1 MTPVALVTGAARG
14 IGRACAQRLG
24 RDGYLVVAAD
34 IDGGTLDACV
44 RELQTEGVSI
54 EGRRLDVADTVAG
67 RRLVEQVVATHG
79 RIDALINNAGF
90 TERVFVQDLTT
101 QAWERMLAVHVR
113 GPVFLTQAVARDM
126 VRRGEPGAVVNLSS
140 IRAESAEPGQMHY
153 CAAKG
158 ALRTLTRAI
167 AQELAPHRIRVNCV
181 GAGLTATDM
190 TADVRADAETM
201 AQRRAQVPLSR
212 YARPEEIA
220 ACAAF
225 LLSDDAAHIT
235 GTTLYVDGGYLAV

>member
-14 IGRACAQRLG
+14 IGLACAQRLG
-24 RDGYLVVAAD
+24 RDGYTIVAAD
-34 IDGGTLDACV
+34 IDGETLEASV
-44 RELQTEGVSI
+44 RDLQAEGVSI
-54 EGRRLDVADTVAG
+54 EGRRLDVANTGAG
-67 RRLVEQVVATHG
+67 RRLVDQLVATHG

-90 TERVFVQDLTT
+90 TERLFVQDLTP
-101 QAWERMLAVHVR
+101 QAWERMLEVHVR

-212 YARPEEIA
+212 YAQPEEIA

-225 LLSDDAAHIT
+225 LLSDDAGHIT
-235 GTTLYVDGGYLAV
+235 GATLHVDGGYLAV